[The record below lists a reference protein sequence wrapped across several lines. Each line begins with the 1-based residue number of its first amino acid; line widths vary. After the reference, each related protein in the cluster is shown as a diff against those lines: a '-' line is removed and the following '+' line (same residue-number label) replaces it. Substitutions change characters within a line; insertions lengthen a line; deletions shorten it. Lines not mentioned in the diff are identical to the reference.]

1 MGQAKERG
9 TREDRVAQAAAE
21 ADRLRPPE
29 MKCNVCSATLKDVS
43 ALETRT
49 LPGIHAGFS
58 AHCSACDQDTWAVRG
73 DPAAVRAFYAALEKS
88 AGASVRF
95 GTARPAASS

>member
-9 TREDRVAQAAAE
+9 TRDERVAQAAAE

-29 MKCNVCSATLKDVS
+29 IKCNVCHATLHDVS
-43 ALETRT
+43 AQDTRK
-49 LPGIHAGFS
+49 LPGIHAAFG
-58 AHCSACDQDTWAVRG
+58 AHCAACDQDTWAVRG
-73 DPAAVRAFYAALEKS
+73 EPAAVRAFYSALEKS
-88 AGASVRF
+88 AGASVHL